1 MGSGLLNSEAASLEG
16 VSMSAERRVALI
28 TGCGKREGIGA
39 TIARTL
45 SAAGMTIVAADSE
58 PAGVR
63 DVNEP
68 ARALDPEW
76 GGVTSL
82 VKEIEGNGGTA
93 SAVTGDI
100 SSESGVSKIIGHA
113 AGAHGRLDV
122 LVNNAGAPFSLG
134 HGDIETI
141 NVEEWDRVMAINL
154 RGTFLMCKAA
164 VPHMRRRKW
173 GRIINI
179 STVAA
184 RMGSKANSSYAASKA
199 GILGLT
205 NSLAL
210 DLGPDGITSNAVLP
224 GFILTTRSLSGM
236 SKKLGK
242 SEIDDETI
250 AKSVPPTPIS
260 RAGSPAD
267 VAAVVGFLASDAASF
282 ITGQA
287 YTVDG
292 GGLRF

>member
-1 MGSGLLNSEAASLEG
+1 MRT
-16 VSMSAERRVALI
+16 ERRVALI

-39 TIARTL
+39 AIARAL
-45 SAAGMTIVAADSE
+45 SADGMDIVAADVE
-58 PAGVR
+58 VAGVR

-76 GGVTSL
+76 GGVESL
-82 VKEIEGNGGTA
+82 VREIAAGGGKA
-93 SAVTGDI
+93 SAVTADI
-100 SSESGVSKIIGHA
+100 SSESGAGKIIGHA
-113 AGAHGRLDV
+113 IETYGRLDV

-141 NVEEWDRVMAINL
+141 KTEEWDRVIAINL
-154 RGTFLMCKAA
+154 RGTFLMCRAA
-164 VPHMRRRKW
+164 APHMRRQKW

-199 GILGLT
+199 GVLGLT

-236 SKKLGK
+236 SKRLGR
-242 SEIDDETI
+242 SDIDGETI
-250 AKSVPPTPIS
+250 AKAVPATPVP
-260 RAGSPAD
+260 RAGTPAD
-267 VAAVVGFLASDAASF
+267 VAAVVAFLASDAASF
-282 ITGQA
+282 VTGQA
-287 YTVDG
+287 YAVDG